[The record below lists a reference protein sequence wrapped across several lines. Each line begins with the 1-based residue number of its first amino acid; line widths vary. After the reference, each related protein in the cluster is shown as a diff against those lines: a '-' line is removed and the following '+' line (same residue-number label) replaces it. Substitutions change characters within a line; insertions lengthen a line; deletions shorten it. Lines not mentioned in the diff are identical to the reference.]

1 MTLNGCVHMEK
12 KRAAAL
18 SEQIEQWRLG
28 HVSAYEVDKLILA
41 GETLKSFHQWAD
53 KKHVIAGYK
62 VTERNE
68 DAFYVLL
75 IDWHRNENYYLVLY
89 TANKTTTAAE
99 IHRTV
104 VNEEGQLA
112 LFWQYTPLKRD
123 GLNAERKAY
132 FKQVVGSASI
142 EIALPDAPQDVEA
155 FIAQL
160 FALGRTRLRV
170 DRSAEFFI
178 S

>member
-1 MTLNGCVHMEK
+1 MEK

-18 SEQIEQWRLG
+18 SEQIEQWRQG
-28 HVSAYEVDKLILA
+28 NASAYEVDKLVLA
-41 GETLKSFHQWAD
+41 GETLKNFHQWTD

-62 VTERNE
+62 VTELGE

-75 IDWHRNENYYLVLY
+75 IDWHRSENYYLVLY

-104 VNEEGQLA
+104 VNEAGQLA

-142 EIALPDAPQDVEA
+142 EIAFPEAPQDVEA
-155 FIAQL
+155 LMAKL
-160 FALGRTRLRV
+160 FALGRTRLIAE
-170 DRSAEFFI
+170 RSAEFFI

>member
-1 MTLNGCVHMEK
+1 MEK
-12 KRAAAL
+12 KLAEIL
-18 SEQIEQWRLG
+18 SGQIDQWRESKA
-28 HVSAYEVDKLILA
+28 SAFETDKLVLI
-41 GETLKSFHQWAD
+41 GETLNNFHQWAN
-53 KKHVIAGYK
+53 KKPVIAGYK

-68 DAFYVLL
+68 DTFFVLL
-75 IDWHRNENYYLVLY
+75 IDWHRNGNYYLVIY

-142 EIALPDAPQDVEA
+142 EIALPQAPQDVEA
-155 FIAQL
+155 FMTQL
-160 FALGRTRLRV
+160 FALGRTRLRI

>member
-1 MTLNGCVHMEK
+1 MEK
-12 KRAAAL
+12 KLAAAL
-18 SEQIEQWRLG
+18 SEQIEQWRQDNA
-28 HVSAYEVDKLILA
+28 SAYEVDKLVLT
-41 GETLKSFHQWAD
+41 GETLKNFHQWAD

-99 IHRTV
+99 IQRTV
-104 VNEEGQLA
+104 VNEIGQLA

-142 EIALPDAPQDVEA
+142 EIELPHTPQDVEA
-155 FIAQL
+155 FMEKL
-160 FALGRTRLRV
+160 FALGRTRLRI
-170 DRSAEFFI
+170 DRSMEFFI

>member
-1 MTLNGCVHMEK
+1 LDK
-12 KRAAAL
+12 KLAIAL
-18 SEQIEQWRLG
+18 YQQIEQWRQSDE
-28 HVSAYEVDKLILA
+28 SAFEADKLVLI
-41 GETLKSFHQWAD
+41 GETLSNFHQWAN

-68 DAFYVLL
+68 DTFYVLL
-75 IDWHRNENYYLVLY
+75 IDWHRNGNYYLVIY

-112 LFWQYTPLKRD
+112 LLWHYMPLKRD
-123 GLNAERKAY
+123 GLNAQRKTY
-132 FKQVVGSASI
+132 FKQIIGAASI
-142 EIALPDAPQDVEA
+142 EIALPQTPQSVEA
-155 FIAQL
+155 FMTQL
-160 FALGRTRLRV
+160 FALGRTRLRA
-170 DRSAEFFI
+170 DRSGEFFI